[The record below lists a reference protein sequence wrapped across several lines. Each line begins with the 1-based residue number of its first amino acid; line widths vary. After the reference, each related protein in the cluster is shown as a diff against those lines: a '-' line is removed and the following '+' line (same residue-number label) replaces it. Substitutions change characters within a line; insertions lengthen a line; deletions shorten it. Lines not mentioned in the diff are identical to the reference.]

1 LPLVSGTLRNI
12 KEKACEANTGVGPER
27 PSGAEDAIKN
37 GKREGQNK
45 GSTQKVRSI
54 FGRTGRAIH
63 SSAAER
69 GGTVTAYNRPEEIEH
84 DVKIL
89 RLKTA
94 VVEGNFDWTFVRIET
109 DEGLRGLG
117 ECFFAPG
124 LTSILRSLEP
134 LLLGEDPRDIHRL
147 FRALQLATSGA
158 GSVAGIVYN
167 AISGIEAALW
177 DVVGQWL
184 EVPMYRLLGGKS
196 RDKIRIY
203 ADCHGGEALESL
215 DEVLRSRPAPWESKD
230 AKHSSKDY
238 FGGASAD
245 PPVSPDDYCR
255 QALAK
260 RAEGFTA
267 LKFDLDVP
275 GTEGRDPHNRVLTNR
290 AIDHMVSLIGA
301 VHDTVGSDT
310 DIAVDCHWRY
320 NASDVVKV
328 ARELESFRLL
338 WLEDPVPP
346 NNTAAALKEVSSK
359 VRVPIATGENLFLF
373 EGFQEIIAQH
383 ALSVVTP
390 DLQKVGGLSVA
401 QDIAQFA
408 DVHGMSVAPHNISSP
423 VGTLA
428 AAHFCA
434 SVPNFLALEFHA
446 SEVPFWNDLV
456 EGLPKPL
463 IQCGFI
469 KVPENPGLGVTL
481 NEEVARRYARRG
493 EPFFE

>member
-1 LPLVSGTLRNI
+1 
-12 KEKACEANTGVGPER
+12 
-27 PSGAEDAIKN
+27 
-37 GKREGQNK
+37 
-45 GSTQKVRSI
+45 
-54 FGRTGRAIH
+54 
-63 SSAAER
+63 
-69 GGTVTAYNRPEEIEH
+69 
-84 DVKIL
+84 VKIL

-109 DEGLRGLG
+109 DEGVRGLG

-124 LTSILRSLEP
+124 LTSVLHSLEP
-134 LLLGEDPRDIHRL
+134 LLVGEDPRDIHRL
-147 FRALQLATSGA
+147 FRKIQLATSGA

-177 DVVGQWL
+177 DVLGQWL
-184 EVPMYRLLGGKS
+184 GVPIYRLLGGKF
-196 RDKIRIY
+196 RDQVGIY

-215 DEVLRSRPAPWESKD
+215 DEILRSRLASWESK
-230 AKHSSKDY
+230 
-238 FGGASAD
+238 GGAHAARDYYGEGSHDSPA
-245 PPVSPDDYCR
+245 SPDDYR
-255 QALAK
+255 RRALAK

-275 GTEGRDPHNRVLTNR
+275 GTEGPDPYNRSLSNR

-301 VHDTVGSDT
+301 VHDAVGNDT

-328 ARELESFRLL
+328 ARELESFRLM

-346 NNTAAALKEVSSK
+346 NNTAALKEVQSK
-359 VRVPIATGENLFLF
+359 VRVPIATGENLYLF

-401 QDIAQFA
+401 RHIARFA
-408 DVHGMSVAPHNISSP
+408 DVHTMPVAPHNISSP

-428 AAHFCA
+428 SVHFCA
-434 SVPNFLALEFHA
+434 AIPNFLALEFHA

-463 IQCGFI
+463 IHAGFI

-481 NEEVARRYARRG
+481 NEEVARRYARKG

>member
-1 LPLVSGTLRNI
+1 MKTC
-12 KEKACEANTGVGPER
+12 A
-27 PSGAEDAIKN
+27 
-37 GKREGQNK
+37 
-45 GSTQKVRSI
+45 
-54 FGRTGRAIH
+54 
-63 SSAAER
+63 
-69 GGTVTAYNRPEEIEH
+69 AYNRGRKKSR
-84 DVKIL
+84 VKIL

-109 DEGLRGLG
+109 DEGIRGLG

-134 LLLGEDPRDIHRL
+134 LMIGEDPRDIHRL
-147 FRALQLATSGA
+147 FRKLQLATSGA
-158 GSVAGIVYN
+158 GSVAGIIYN

-177 DVVGQWL
+177 DVLGQWL
-184 EVPMYRLLGGKS
+184 DAPIYRLLGGKF
-196 RDKIRIY
+196 RDRVRVY

-215 DEVLRSRPAPWESKD
+215 DEVLRSRPASWEPKGS
-230 AKHSSKDY
+230 AHTARDY
-238 FGGASAD
+238 FGAAGGEAPS
-245 PPVSPDDYCR
+245 SPKDYHR
-255 QALAK
+255 QALKK

-275 GTEGRDPHNRVLTNR
+275 GTEGVDPHNRALSNL

-301 VHDTVGSDT
+301 VYEAVGKDT

-328 ARELESFRLL
+328 ARELEPFRLL

-346 NNTAAALKEVSSK
+346 SNAAALKEVSSR

-383 ALSVVTP
+383 ALSIVTP
-390 DLQKVGGLSVA
+390 DLQKVGGLAVA
-401 QDIAQFA
+401 QSIAQFA
-408 DVHGMSVAPHNISSP
+408 DVHTMPIAPHNISGP

-428 AAHFCA
+428 SAHFCA
-434 SVPNFLALEFHA
+434 AIPNFLALEFHA
-446 SEVPFWNDLV
+446 SDVPFWNDLI
-456 EGLPKPL
+456 EGLPKPI
-463 IQCGFI
+463 IQNGFI
-469 KVPENPGLGVTL
+469 SVPEKPGLGVTL
-481 NEEVARRYARRG
+481 NEVVARKYARKG